1 MALVH
6 GRGPLGGSGDTGPR
20 VSESRSGEALPWGP
34 RARPSDGGGQAG
46 GQLRC
51 EEGSGRDDQDSAQ
64 RAAGGR
70 GQADM
75 ATLGGVRPG
84 GFGVRPCSGQTPGI
98 GRKLGRHPREAQP
111 KSAPRGKSA
120 HGLGIHGRHR
130 APPHHRGP
138 GAHGPDGSGLAV
150 AGREAP
156 SAGSVVPAPSPQSLQ
171 LRAPSLREHG
181 PPPKAQALPGASG
194 HSP

>member
-1 MALVH
+1 M
-6 GRGPLGGSGDTGPR
+6 GPR

-51 EEGSGRDDQDSAQ
+51 EEGSGRDDQDSTQ

-84 GFGVRPCSGQTPGI
+84 GFGVRPCSGQTPGT
-98 GRKLGRHPREAQP
+98 GRKLGRYPLEAQP

-130 APPHHRGP
+130 APPIIGGRGLTGQMDQDWLLQGGRPPVQAQWSQLPVLSPSSYGPHH
-138 GAHGPDGSGLAV
+138 
-150 AGREAP
+150 
-156 SAGSVVPAPSPQSLQ
+156 
-171 LRAPSLREHG
+171 
-181 PPPKAQALPGASG
+181 
-194 HSP
+194 